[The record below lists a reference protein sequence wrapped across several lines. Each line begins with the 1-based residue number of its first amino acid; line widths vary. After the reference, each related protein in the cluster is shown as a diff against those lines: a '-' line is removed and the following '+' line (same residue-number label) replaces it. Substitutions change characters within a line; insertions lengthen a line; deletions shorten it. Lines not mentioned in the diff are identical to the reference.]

1 MQAQRKCLGPVVC
14 RNDQTAIQ
22 IKQSLAGKYGKEVQ
36 IKVDYLIVS
45 IFSFLFWRRYHQN
58 FLLLPN
64 KISLLPI
71 SEIVNINELERLV
84 LKQLL

>member
-36 IKVDYLIVS
+36 IKVDYLIVA